1 MNLVMF
7 DMDGTLTDTVVLDD
21 NCYVRAVEQA
31 LGMQDIVTDWDSYP
45 HASSSG
51 CLYEIAKRA
60 RGHGPTSAESEAV
73 QQRLLALMDELAER
87 HNKRTREIPGAAAC
101 VQAVLDAGHA
111 VAIASGDWEIT
122 ARHKLASARIPFE
135 RLPSAY
141 CEVSHVRTEIMQTAL
156 VRARAHYDSMEFD
169 RIVYVGDGAWDVKA
183 CRELA
188 WPLIGIG
195 RDAHARR
202 LQSLGV
208 SHVLPHYR
216 ELDTFMVA
224 LDAALVPAG

>member
-73 QQRLLALMDELAER
+73 QNRLLALMDELAER

-101 VQAVLDAGHA
+101 VQAVLDAGQA

-122 ARHKLASARIPFE
+122 ARHKLTSARIPFE

-141 CEVSHVRTEIMQTAL
+141 CDVSHVRTEIMQTAL
-156 VRARAHYDSMEFD
+156 VRARAHYGRMEFD

-188 WPLIGIG
+188 WPLVGIG

-202 LQSLGV
+202 LLGLGV
-208 SHVLPHYR
+208 SHVLPHYQQ
-216 ELDTFMVA
+216 LDTFMAA
-224 LDAALVPAG
+224 LAAALVPAG